1 MVIRM
6 RLSGWLATAGL
17 APVAVGVALVAV
29 GCDSAASHH
38 DAASASPVTPAPSV
52 AAGTL
57 AANMRS
63 AIRSARSVH
72 ISGQLTVGGMP
83 LRLDIGVLAS
93 GQLSGT
99 ITERGL
105 PLRIIVTGG
114 KAYVRATAAFLAEL
128 HAPAGVCGVICGK
141 YVELP
146 AGRARQLAS
155 GLSLASLTRSLTG
168 PTSALRRAGTATVD
182 GRPADVLRTA
192 LGGTIDVAATGRAYP
207 LAVTSADHHG
217 GLSFR
222 QWDSVPVPAAPPK
235 TQIVGLGS
243 LG

>member
-1 MVIRM
+1 M
-6 RLSGWLATAGL
+6 RLPGWLATAGI
-17 APVAVGVALVAV
+17 ALLLV
-29 GCDSAASHH
+29 GCGSSGGHNDAGGGASSATPGSR
-38 DAASASPVTPAPSV
+38 VTVS
-52 AAGTL
+52 TL

-72 ISGQLTVGGMP
+72 ISGRLIVGGRP

-99 ITERGL
+99 VTERGV

-146 AGRARQLAS
+146 AGQATALAR

-168 PTSALRRAGTATVD
+168 PTSALRRAGTTTVD
-182 GRPADVLRTA
+182 GQPADVLRTA
-192 LGGTIDVAATGRAYP
+192 RGGTIDVAAAGRAYP
-207 LAVTSADHHG
+207 LAVASADHHG
-217 GLSFR
+217 GLAFR
-222 QWDSVPVPAAPPK
+222 QWDSVPAPAAPPK
-235 TQIVGLGS
+235 TQIVNLGN